1 MDSHR
6 VTFRHSPYLRNGL
19 FRSTDGHGF
28 TSYRFQ
34 TRISVKL
41 MADYDSPV
49 KPLDYFSSLVQ
60 EEKEIPL
67 FEAAL
72 SIAQDDDPAIDLNQS
87 QLEMDKLAVR
97 LKRRLP
103 EDIAQIPKLRLL
115 NNFFYQEL
123 GFGGNLNDY
132 YNPENSY
139 LHKVL
144 ASRRG
149 IPISLAV
156 IYMELASQIGLNVKG
171 ISFPGHF
178 LMKLSVSS
186 GDIILDPVNGNSLSR
201 EELEERLEPYFAQ
214 GRSAN
219 EPSLASYLTDASS
232 RTILVRMLRNL
243 KALFTEHP
251 HWQQFLNVQQ
261 RLVILLPD
269 EITERRDRGVAFAN
283 LDCPKA
289 ALNDIEAYL
298 VERPQASDA
307 VLLRQQVAHLRA
319 ASRKLN

>member
-1 MDSHR
+1 
-6 VTFRHSPYLRNGL
+6 
-19 FRSTDGHGF
+19 
-28 TSYRFQ
+28 
-34 TRISVKL
+34 

-97 LKRRLP
+97 LKRRMP